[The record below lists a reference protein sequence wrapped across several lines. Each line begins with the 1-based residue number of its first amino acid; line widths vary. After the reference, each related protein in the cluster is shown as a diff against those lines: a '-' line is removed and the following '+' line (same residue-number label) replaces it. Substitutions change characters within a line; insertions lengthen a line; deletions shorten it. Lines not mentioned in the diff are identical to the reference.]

1 MIKEIYLKIAG
12 RSDIG
17 LARSNN
23 EDSGF
28 IGKNIFLVADGM
40 GGHADGELASA
51 TAVSIGAKLDQ
62 KINDESDYFE
72 ISNELV
78 SETSKQIKAAINKDL
93 NKNGMGTTLTA
104 GFFLN
109 QALVISH
116 VGDSRLYLIR
126 DKEIKQITK
135 DQTYIQSLLDN
146 NEITIEESLSHPQK
160 SLLLQAIDGSNE
172 IVPEILKI
180 PVQVGDRI
188 ILCSDGLSNVLN
200 NYQILDLTKDFDQA
214 GAVSALIEKS
224 LELGAPDNVTV
235 IVADVVS
242 EKTNIQSVVL
252 GAAAEPRNRMKL
264 PNLDFPTDIHP
275 FITSEFPA
283 LKTNSNTKRITILLV
298 SSLLI
303 GLLVW
308 VSSNWI
314 SNQFYVGKLGE
325 NIAIFQGLNSNL
337 GSVSFSRPV
346 QSFDLDIKVLT
357 PDDQMLLDEGIKA
370 NSLTEARFIVRRLDL
385 RALCARDSSF
395 SFCPDVIKSLKPQ

>member
-1 MIKEIYLKIAG
+1 MNKEFYLKIAG

-109 QALVISH
+109 QSLVISH

-126 DKEIKQITK
+126 GKEIKQITK

-160 SLLLQAIDGSNE
+160 SLLLQAIDGSKE
-172 IVPEILKI
+172 IVPEIL
-180 PVQVGDRI
+180 
-188 ILCSDGLSNVLN
+188 
-200 NYQILDLTKDFDQA
+200 
-214 GAVSALIEKS
+214 LIFHV
-224 LELGAPDNVTV
+224 PD
-235 IVADVVS
+235 
-242 EKTNIQSVVL
+242 
-252 GAAAEPRNRMKL
+252 
-264 PNLDFPTDIHP
+264 
-275 FITSEFPA
+275 
-283 LKTNSNTKRITILLV
+283 
-298 SSLLI
+298 
-303 GLLVW
+303 
-308 VSSNWI
+308 
-314 SNQFYVGKLGE
+314 
-325 NIAIFQGLNSNL
+325 
-337 GSVSFSRPV
+337 
-346 QSFDLDIKVLT
+346 
-357 PDDQMLLDEGIKA
+357 
-370 NSLTEARFIVRRLDL
+370 
-385 RALCARDSSF
+385 
-395 SFCPDVIKSLKPQ
+395 